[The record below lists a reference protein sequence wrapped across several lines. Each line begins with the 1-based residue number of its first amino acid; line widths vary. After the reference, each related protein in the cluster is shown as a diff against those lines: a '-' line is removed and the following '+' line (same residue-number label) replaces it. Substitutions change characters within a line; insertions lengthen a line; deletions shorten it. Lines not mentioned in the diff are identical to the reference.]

1 MNRQRL
7 SPTYRRFLKEA
18 KAMEVA
24 PIVASADIKEEKRI
38 YIADVMPKNKDVVR
52 PLTLVTAKPPK
63 AREHKGKYK
72 NPLRFSLPPELWK

>member
-1 MNRQRL
+1 MNRQRF

-24 PIVASADIKEEKRI
+24 PVVASADIKEEKRI
-38 YIADVMPKNKDVVR
+38 HVAEVMPRNKGVVR

-72 NPLRFSLPPELWK
+72 NPLRFSLPSGLWK